1 MSTREFYVSAEDVA
15 RHLQS
20 KIGDMP
26 FEEVEDVA
34 IALFNV
40 KTRIVT
46 DKEDARTFFE
56 FSKVM
61 SMKANSLFD
70 QFSGE
75 MHPFFSLPDNSAWY
89 VDFEEGM
96 DILNRALDVAAPEF
110 LSEVVADKYNV
121 DAIPAPVEG
130 HVLVRQHATTVG
142 VGDEVASH
150 FFNEAKRILGVAEP
164 APKKAAGMGM

>member
-1 MSTREFYVSAEDVA
+1 MSTREFSVPAEDVS
-15 RHLQS
+15 RHLQAN
-20 KIGDMP
+20 IGDMQ
-26 FEEVEDVA
+26 FEDVEDVA

-46 DKEDARTFFE
+46 DEEDGRTFFE
-56 FSKVM
+56 FSKVL

-75 MHPFFSLPDNSAWY
+75 MHSFFSLPDNSAWY
-89 VDFEEGM
+89 VDFEKGM
-96 DILNRALDVAAPEF
+96 SILNRALDVAAPEF
-110 LSEVVADKYNV
+110 LSEVVADQFNV
-121 DAIPAPVEG
+121 DAVPAEIEG

-150 FFNEAKRILGVAEP
+150 FFNEAKRILAEEAIKPRP
-164 APKKAAGMGM
+164 AMGM